1 MQAVAACQQS
11 GQQKQE
17 SGGHPDVHLEE
28 QGPEVSPG
36 DGDHELPQHLHGA
49 GEKADSGAQHEQ
61 RAVKAL
67 SRTDGREPEE
77 HHRDQIRQYHG
88 DAEAL
93 RNLLFCLE
101 SYHRWYHV
109 RRENARPAAEGI
121 TECAT
126 LHDKKEYIAA
136 RSL

>member
-93 RNLLFCLE
+93 RNGVFGNFLAHGETFCF
-101 SYHRWYHV
+101 V
-109 RRENARPAAEGI
+109 
-121 TECAT
+121 
-126 LHDKKEYIAA
+126 
-136 RSL
+136 